1 MGDEQ
6 GADAMR
12 SFEAFFATVSPGLVG
27 QAYVLTGN
35 LQEAQDLVQEAM
47 LRAWREWAKVSR
59 YEDPAAW
66 ARRVVHNLAVSRWR
80 RLSVRRRHE
89 RAERVTDAPAP
100 DVGHLDLVA
109 VVAKLP
115 AGQRRALVLFDVV
128 GLSGEEVAAELGVPA
143 GTVRGWLTRARRTV
157 AEQLGWED
165 GAAAV
170 TEVEAEVEVEI
181 EIAGEVVVD
190 GEGGVSHV

>member
-1 MGDEQ
+1 VAEEL
-6 GADAMR
+6 GAVEAVE
-12 SFEAFFATVSPGLVG
+12 SFESFFAATSPGLVG

-47 LRAWREWAKVSR
+47 LRAWREWPKISN
-59 YEDPAAW
+59 YEDPVGW
-66 ARRVVHNLAVSRWR
+66 VRKVVHNLAVSRWR
-80 RLSVRRRHE
+80 RLAVRRRHE
-89 RAERVTDAPAP
+89 AAERVVDSPAP

-157 AEQLGWED
+157 AEQLGWD
-165 GAAAV
+165 D
-170 TEVEAEVEVEI
+170 TPPLQLLI
-181 EIAGEVVVD
+181 D
-190 GEGGVSHV
+190 GEEGTPHV